1 MNTETYTLYKEIGF
15 CEGEEVA
22 TFATKPDAV
31 TECNRLNEV
40 GGEYY
45 WVEKVFAPSPA
56 AFDFDEH
63 DLETERR
70 HAEKEGRQTRRIVAI
85 GDNSGVLAVA
95 ANRYGRQFVGTESNA
110 DYSNAVTNWLG
121 GLEAQY
127 AVDDSIADDNRAMR
141 GVM

>member
-1 MNTETYTLYKEIGF
+1 MDTETYTLYKEIGF

-70 HAEKEGRQTRRIVAI
+70 HAEKEGRQTRRVVAI
-85 GDNSGVLAVA
+85 GDETGITAISPDYSAAVA
-95 ANRYGRQFVGTESNA
+95 
-110 DYSNAVTNWLG
+110 NWLG
-121 GLEAQY
+121 DLEEQY
-127 AVDDSIADDNRAMR
+127 AVDDSIATSHLANI
-141 GVM
+141 GIY